1 MYEIVTQEFDC
12 YSSLKLMMKDMLI
25 DNRKQIVERICA
37 LCGEDRYKDVV
48 DMYGE
53 IDEWWEPYS
62 LVFSDD
68 LKLCIT
74 FNMRPDGYTVTVY
87 KQ

>member
-1 MYEIVTQEFDC
+1 MLRDT
-12 YSSLKLMMKDMLI
+12 LI

-37 LCGEDRYKDVV
+37 LCGCERYEYVV

-53 IDEWWEPYS
+53 IDEWWEPYN
-62 LVFSDD
+62 LALSDD

-74 FNMRPDGYTVTVY
+74 FNMRPDGCTVTVY